1 MNQGRF
7 ERPSPTAL
15 GRVVQSASTPTGLV
29 DWANFDIAGAGDENH
44 TVGHASVGEP
54 GKRCTITTTAHSR
67 SLLTAERTR
76 QHDEGV
82 VGYVDGRKVFECR
95 RHAER
100 TLGARYE
107 DRPARAPARLTRQQ
121 PENTPCLLETASPRG
136 CQVEWPP
143 TGD

>member
-29 DWANFDIAGAGDENH
+29 DWANFDIAGAGDEDH

-67 SLLTAERTR
+67 SLLTAERTVNTMKVLWDTSTAGR
-76 QHDEGV
+76 FSSAV
-82 VGYVDGRKVFECR
+82 VTLSEHSARNTKTVRL
-95 RHAER
+95 ER
-100 TLGARYE
+100 PLG
-107 DRPARAPARLTRQQ
+107 
-121 PENTPCLLETASPRG
+121 
-136 CQVEWPP
+136 
-143 TGD
+143 